1 MTENMKCWGVI
12 PAAGTGQ
19 RMRSE
24 CPKQY
29 LKIAG
34 KTLLEHAVASL
45 LEHPSIESV
54 MVAVHAEDKHFET
67 CAFDAER
74 VHHTL
79 GAGTRAA
86 SVFNALRALASKYPV
101 RANDFVCV
109 HDAAR
114 PCLSK
119 ADLTALITA
128 AQASENGCILAT
140 PMQDTVKAVVDD
152 KIQKTLDR
160 SGLWRALTP
169 QMMRYQRLYD
179 SLKRALVDQVLITDE
194 ASALEYS
201 GYQVEVVAGDQCNI
215 KVTTA
220 TDLPLAEMILKDMQ
234 AEH

>member
-1 MTENMKCWGVI
+1 MMKNTKCWAVI

-19 RMRSE
+19 RMHSE

-34 KTLLEHAVASL
+34 KTLLEHSLAPL

-54 MVAVHAEDKHFET
+54 MVALHAEDNYFES
-67 CAFDAER
+67 CAFDAQR
-74 VHHTL
+74 IHHTL

-114 PCLSK
+114 PCLSRQ
-119 ADLTALITA
+119 DLTALITA
-128 AQASENGCILAT
+128 SMESENGCILAT
-140 PMQDTVKAVVDD
+140 PMQDTVKEVVDHT
-152 KIQKTLDR
+152 IQRTLDR
-160 SGLWRALTP
+160 SRLWRALTP
-169 QMMRYQRLYD
+169 QMIRYQRLYD
-179 SLKRALVDQVLITDE
+179 SLKRALVDQVHITDE
-194 ASALEYS
+194 AGALEYS
-201 GYQVEVVAGDQCNI
+201 GYPVNIVVGDARNI

-220 TDLPLAEMILKDMQ
+220 TDLPLAEMILKDMH
-234 AEH
+234 A

>member
-1 MTENMKCWGVI
+1 MTENTTCWGVI

-34 KTLLEHAVASL
+34 KTLLEHSIEPL

-54 MVAVHAEDKHFET
+54 MVALHSEDKYFDA
-67 CAFDAER
+67 CAFDPQR

-79 GAGTRAA
+79 GANTRAA

-114 PCLSK
+114 PCLSQH
-119 ADLTALITA
+119 DLSALITA
-128 AQASENGCILAT
+128 AMQSEHGCILAT
-140 PMQDTVKAVVDD
+140 PMQDTVKQVSDH

-160 SGLWRALTP
+160 DGLWRALTP
-169 QMMRYQRLYD
+169 QMIRYQRLYD

-201 GYQVEVVAGDQCNI
+201 GYQVEVVAGDGRNI
-215 KVTTA
+215 KVTTE
-220 TDLPLAEMILKDMQ
+220 TDLPLAEMILQ
-234 AEH
+234 AMNG

>member
-1 MTENMKCWGVI
+1 MMKNTKCWAVI

-19 RMRSE
+19 RMHSE

-34 KTLLEHAVASL
+34 KTLLEHSLAPL

-54 MVAVHAEDKHFET
+54 MVALHAEDNYFES
-67 CAFDAER
+67 CAFDAQR
-74 VHHTL
+74 IHHTL

-101 RANDFVCV
+101 RATDFVCV

-114 PCLSK
+114 PCLSRQ
-119 ADLTALITA
+119 DLTALITA
-128 AQASENGCILAT
+128 SMESENGCILAT
-140 PMQDTVKAVVDD
+140 PMQDTVKEVVDHT
-152 KIQKTLDR
+152 IQRTLDR
-160 SGLWRALTP
+160 SRLWRALTP
-169 QMMRYQRLYD
+169 QMIRYQRLYD

-194 ASALEYS
+194 AGALEYS
-201 GYQVEVVAGDQCNI
+201 GYPVDIVVGDARNI

-220 TDLPLAEMILKDMQ
+220 TDLPLAEMILKDMH
-234 AEH
+234 A